1 MYVLR
6 SKEIKLSETALSV
19 GDRAALADWIA
30 TGGSLTRGVQTHAF
44 EREIATWLG
53 VRHAVMVNSGASANL
68 VMAYA
73 LKEGGR
79 LRNMRAIVP
88 ALSRPTTVAP
98 LLQLGFQVSLCDC
111 DAQSLN
117 IDLDQL
123 ERALEAEK
131 PALLILPHTL
141 GVPGDMARVVDLCAH
156 HDVILLE
163 DAREAMGSAMS
174 TQKLGTFGTAA
185 SFSLRD
191 GYQLSTVEGGLI
203 VTNDDDLHQVMLSLR
218 AYGNAAE
225 FGPDRR
231 NQLQQRLG
239 HVNFGA
245 QSGCLHAGFGLNG
258 SEVNAFLGRRQIPRL
273 DAAVDRRMR
282 NRDVLKTA
290 LGDMFSQESAA
301 EVTSCNAFGTLV
313 HNREEVVDY
322 LRHSRVDSRA
332 LIAPN
337 IARLPF
343 WYAQMGK
350 TPMPVA
356 DRVHDMGL
364 SLPLHSGLTEMEM
377 VRIADLLHRVA
388 DPG

>member
-6 SKEIKLSETALSV
+6 SKEIKLSDTVLTT

-30 TGGSLTRGVQTHAF
+30 TGGSLARGAQTDAF
-44 EREIATWLG
+44 EREIAAWLG
-53 VRHAVMVNSGASANL
+53 VRHAIMVNSGASANL

-111 DAQSLN
+111 DAQTLN

-123 ERALEAEK
+123 ERAMEADS
-131 PALLILPHTL
+131 PALLVLPHTL
-141 GVPGDMARVVDLCAH
+141 GVPCDMARVVELCARY
-156 HDVILLE
+156 DVILLE
-163 DAREAMGSAMS
+163 DAREAMGSAMAE
-174 TQKLGTFGTAA
+174 QKLGTFGTAA
-185 SFSLRD
+185 SFSLRE
-191 GYQLSTVEGGLI
+191 GYQLSTIEGGLI
-203 VTNDDDLHQVMLSLR
+203 VTNDDDLHQLMLSLR

-225 FGPDRR
+225 LGPDRR
-231 NQLQQRLG
+231 NQLRQRLG

-245 QSGCLHAGFGLNG
+245 QSGFLHAGFGLNG

-273 DAAVDRRMR
+273 AAAVERRMR
-282 NRDVLKTA
+282 NREILTTA
-290 LGDMFSQESAA
+290 LGEMFTQTSAA
-301 EVTSCNAFGTLV
+301 AVTSCNAFGTLV
-313 HNREEVVDY
+313 RNRDEVVDY
-322 LRHSRVDSRA
+322 LRHARVDSRA

-350 TPMPVA
+350 TSMPVA
-356 DRVHDMGL
+356 GRVHDMGL

-377 VRIADLLHRVA
+377 VRIADVLHRIA